1 METPSDFVP
10 KIDRI
15 IRHNVAEIIAPDH
28 LRQRLQSGTPL
39 QIKLGVDPTKP
50 DLHLG
55 HAVVL
60 WKLKE
65 FQDLGHTVIFLVGD
79 YTARIGDPSGRN
91 VTRPVLSEQEIKVN
105 TRSYLKQVKKILDT
119 AKCEIRYN
127 SEWFKKMKFADI
139 IKLLAQTTV
148 AQIIDREDFQQR
160 LQAGHDI
167 GLHELLYPVMQGY
180 DSIQLQ
186 ADVEMGGM
194 DQKLNMLMGRQLQKK
209 LGLPEQDIMIMPL
222 LIGTDG
228 SKKMSKSLGNY
239 IGIAEKP
246 AEQFGKIMSLPDNLM
261 LDYWKLCTNL
271 SDSEIDSIVQKL
283 QSPDTNPRDI
293 KLQLA
298 KTIVTLYHGATVAG
312 RVERAF
318 NRTFR
323 ERAVPAQ
330 IPTIQLAS
338 TPLELVDLLVA
349 AGLVESKAE
358 ARRMIE
364 QKAVKINQQL
374 MTDPI
379 QQISP
384 ISGMVIQIGK
394 RKFIKIA

>member
-1 METPSDFVP
+1 MLDQTNL
-10 KIDRI
+10 IDQI
-15 IRHNVAEIIAPDH
+15 LQHNVAEVIDRDH
-28 LRQRLQSGTPL
+28 LRQRLQSGVPL
-39 QIKLGVDPTKP
+39 RIKLGADPTKP

-65 FQDLGHTVIFLVGD
+65 FQDLGHMVIFLIGD

-91 VTRPVLSEQEIKVN
+91 VTRPVLSETEIKAN
-105 TRSYLKQVKKILDT
+105 TRTFLKQVKKILDVSR
-119 AKCEIRYN
+119 CEIRYN

-148 AQIIDREDFQQR
+148 AQIIEREDFQNR
-160 LQAGHDI
+160 LKTNNDI
-167 GLHELLYPVMQGY
+167 GLHELLYPMMQGY

-186 ADVEMGGM
+186 ADVEIGGM

-209 LGLPEQDIMIMPL
+209 SGLPAQDIMIMPL

-228 SKKMSKSLGNY
+228 SQKMSKSLDNY

-246 AEQFGKIMSLPDNLM
+246 TEQFGKIMSLPDSLM

-271 SDSEIDSIVQKL
+271 SEQEITAIADKL
-283 QSPDTNPRDI
+283 QSPDINPRDI

-298 KTIVTLYHGATVAG
+298 KTIITTYHGAIAAG
-312 RVERAF
+312 RAERAF
-318 NRTFR
+318 NRAFR
-323 ERAVPAQ
+323 ERVVPTQ

-338 TPLELVDLLVA
+338 TPLELVDLLVIV
-349 AGLVESKAE
+349 GLVESKAE
-358 ARRMIE
+358 ARRMVE
-364 QKAVKINQQL
+364 QHAVKIDQQL
-374 MTDPI
+374 MTDSI
-379 QQISP
+379 QQINP
-384 ISGMVIQIGK
+384 TSGMVIQIGK